1 MRRLQLVIW
10 VLFLVTAV
18 LPAQNKQRN
27 ILPRRDTPGEY
38 AEKVS
43 NLFSQHR
50 WAKGK
55 ELLDQGLEYY
65 PEEAGLHYLAPAGLG
80 YEVLGAYGKIFA
92 HRSLNR

>member
-55 ELLDQGLEYY
+55 ELLDQGLEY
-65 PEEAGLHYLAPAGLG
+65 
-80 YEVLGAYGKIFA
+80 
-92 HRSLNR
+92 